1 MTSSHDDICSAL
13 DRHAAERPD
22 GLALRFLHDGEAD
35 GAATELTFAALRA
48 RAQGVAAAL
57 QQRLV
62 PGDRALL
69 LYEGGV
75 DFVTAFLGCLYAGIV
90 AVPAYPPDPRR
101 IHRTLPRLRAIVD
114 DARAELVLA
123 SADILHVAEPIC
135 AQADGLRDLI
145 WLGSGAIEHGAA
157 RPRPYAALPSD
168 LAFLQ
173 YTSGSTG
180 DPKGVM
186 ITRDNLAWSCG
197 DLCALLSYDDACH
210 QVSWLPAFHDFGLV
224 WGLMTPLSGGCP
236 VTFMLPTAF
245 LQRPARWLEAIT
257 RFAGTHTAAPN
268 FAYDVAAAKIGSDV
282 LGRLDLSSLRFAANG
297 SEPVR
302 ASTIETF
309 TRTFG
314 PAGLRAEVMCTA
326 YGMAEATL
334 KVTLGRSGAP
344 PVLLQV
350 SAGALEQHRIQP
362 TDTGADT
369 RVLVGSGQAGP
380 APSVA
385 IIDAGSSRRL
395 GEDQVGEIWIR
406 GRGIGRGYWGRPEAT
421 AEAFGRRIDGEGDT
435 PWLGTGDLGFVSRG
449 ELFVVGRVKDM
460 LIVRG
465 RNLHAQDLELCAE
478 RAHPAVRAS
487 SVAAFSL
494 ELEIAGEDRAAL
506 VAEVDPARL
515 GGDSPDELL
524 RKLRLAIAEELDVAV
539 HDLALIEPRS
549 IFKTSSG
556 KIQRRRT
563 RAALDAGELPI
574 LARWTM
580 PRPTASRAG
589 GSGADLERQIWGW
602 LSESLGL
609 PDAPLRDVPFRELGL
624 DSAAAI
630 GLSGRIAEVLG
641 RPLPPRL
648 LFDHPTLG
656 TLVAHLTGDPVPVQ
670 AGRGGD
676 ERPLRVALAAAPD
689 AAARVEL
696 LAPHLERQLLWALGR
711 GQLDPDQPL
720 SDTGLDDVL
729 AAELCLRMA
738 RDLGLRVFPRE
749 LLGCGTFRDFARLA
763 ADITAPYQATSERL
777 TLAEID
783 QRVTSHYDVASLAG
797 SEASRADPMIFILSP
812 PRSGSTLLRV
822 MLAGHSRLFS
832 PQELYLGCFSDM
844 AAHDRHLGGTVLNM
858 GVIATI
864 AELLSRTGAWNL
876 YVQWTQGAAST
887 AEVYSF
893 FSSRLG
899 GRTLVDKS
907 PLFFPP
913 QAVIRRLASL
923 FPRARFV
930 HLVRHPVACISSYV
944 RERFHSIFPET
955 SGIDPY
961 DCGEWVWTRVHEGI
975 LEIEA
980 EIAAELGPGRMHRL
994 YFEDLTG
1001 DPERA
1006 LRRLCPS
1013 LGLSFEPALLT
1024 PYSGHRMVAGGFQV
1038 GDPNFTHYTSIRA
1051 DKAEA
1056 FRDDVLPHGLRD
1068 ETLAVAERLGYDPKT
1083 LANERPGP
1091 AAASPPAGAARD
1103 REAPVLDTAMGGI
1116 DLERDAALPLSFVP
1130 NASGPR
1136 WTGAPRSILLTGAT
1150 GFLGAFLL
1158 DALLQRT
1165 DAIIHC
1171 LVRAEDE
1178 VRAWQRIR
1186 GNHERYGLWREEYQ
1200 ARLRPVPG
1208 DVSAPRLGMPS
1219 ARCASLSQEVD
1230 VVLHAASQISWLLP
1244 YRDLFAS
1251 NVEGTRQ
1258 LLQFAAESRVASVHY
1273 VSSLGATLIRPFENT
1288 RMVDEVTARS
1298 GLGTES
1304 ILELPLGYLETKWVT
1319 HRMIEEARRLGLPVT
1334 LYAPGLITGHSQTGI
1349 DSLSQSQFLHAL
1361 VKGSVQLGCFPDG
1374 LGWRFIP
1381 VDVVARNVVSC
1392 LLSPASINHDIYLDS
1407 TSLLSPEL
1415 MVETLRGFG
1424 FDVRVVPYAAW
1435 RRKVLALA
1443 ATGDTQNALFPF
1455 TDVIYALTP
1464 LRFLGQR
1471 YQFEWCLEN
1480 RGCPDEI
1487 RALLEPREHIQP
1499 SVVNHMVDYYVRAGA
1514 MPPLR

>member
-1 MTSSHDDICSAL
+1 MTASHDDICSAL
-13 DRHAAERPD
+13 DRHAAGRPD

-35 GAATELTFAALRA
+35 GRATELTFAALHA

-57 QQRLV
+57 QQRLA

-69 LYEGGV
+69 LYEGGI

-101 IHRTLPRLRAIVD
+101 MHRTLPRLRAIIE
-114 DARAELVLA
+114 DARARLVLA
-123 SADILHVAEPIC
+123 SADILDVAEPIC
-135 AQADGLRDLI
+135 AQADGLRGLI

-157 RPRPYAALPSD
+157 RPRPHTALASD

-186 ITRDNLAWSCG
+186 ITRDNLAWACN
-197 DLCALLSYDDACH
+197 DLCTRMSYDGASH

-224 WGLMTPLSGGCP
+224 WGLLTPIVRGIP

-245 LQRPARWLEAIT
+245 LQRPARWLEVIT
-257 RFAGTHTAAPN
+257 RFAGTHTGAPN
-268 FAYDVAAAKIGSDV
+268 FAFDIAATKLGSDV
-282 LGRLDLSSLRFAANG
+282 LRRLDLSSVRVALSG

-302 ASTIETF
+302 ASTLETF

-314 PAGLRAEVMCTA
+314 PAGLRAEAMCTG
-326 YGMAEATL
+326 YGMAETTL
-334 KVTLGRSGAP
+334 QVTMSRPGAP
-344 PVLLQV
+344 PVLLRV
-350 SAGALEQHRIQP
+350 SARALEQNRIEAA
-362 TDTGADT
+362 DTGADT
-369 RVLVGSGQAGP
+369 RVLVGNGPPGP

-385 IIDAGSSRRL
+385 IVDAGTSRRL
-395 GEDQVGEIWIR
+395 GEDRIGEIWIR
-406 GRGIGRGYWGRPEAT
+406 GRGVGQGYWDRPEAT
-421 AEAFGRRIDGEGDT
+421 AEAFGRRIDGEGDAS
-435 PWLGTGDLGFVSRG
+435 WLCSGDLGFVSRG

-465 RNLHAQDLELCAE
+465 RNLHSQDLELCAE
-478 RAHPAVRAS
+478 RAHPAVRAG

-494 ELEIAGEDRAAL
+494 EIEGEERAAL

-515 GGDSPDELL
+515 GGDSPDELI

-539 HDLALIEPRS
+539 HDLALIRSRS

-580 PRPTASRAG
+580 PRRTASRADF
-589 GSGADLERQIWGW
+589 SGADLERQIWGW
-602 LSESLGL
+602 LSESLDV
-609 PDAPLRDVPFRELGL
+609 PDAPLPDVSFRELGL

-630 GLSGRIAEVLG
+630 ELSGRIAEILG
-641 RPLPPRL
+641 RSLPPRL

-656 TLVAHLTGDPVPVQ
+656 TLVAYLTGDAVPTQ
-670 AGRGGD
+670 ATRGGN
-676 ERPLRVALAAAPD
+676 ERPLRAALAAAPD

-696 LAPHLERQLLWALGR
+696 LTPHLERQLLWALGR
-711 GQLDPDQPL
+711 DHLDPDQPL

-749 LLGCGTFRDFARLA
+749 MLGCATFRDLARFA
-763 ADITAPYQATSERL
+763 ADITAPYRATTERL

-783 QRVTSHYDVASLAG
+783 QRVTSHYDVASIAG
-797 SEASRADPMIFILSP
+797 AEASRADPVLFILSP

-822 MLAGHSRLFS
+822 MLAGHSQLFS

-876 YVQWTQGAAST
+876 YVQWTQAAVPT
-887 AEVYSF
+887 AEIYSF
-893 FSSRLG
+893 FTSRLG

-907 PLFFPP
+907 PLFFRP
-913 QAVIRRLASL
+913 QTVIRRLASL

-944 RERFHSIFPET
+944 RERFHGIFPET
-955 SGIDPY
+955 RDIDPY

-980 EIAAELGPGRMHRL
+980 ELGPGRMHRL

-1001 DPERA
+1001 DSERA

-1038 GDPNFTHYTSIRA
+1038 GDPNFTHYASIRA

-1056 FRDDVLPHGLRD
+1056 FRDDVLPRGLRD

-1083 LANERPGP
+1083 LANKRPGP
-1091 AAASPPAGAARD
+1091 AAAPPVGAARGS
-1103 REAPVLDTAMGGI
+1103 EAPVIDTAMGGI
-1116 DLERDAALPLSFVP
+1116 DLERDAALPPSFEP
-1130 NASGPR
+1130 STSGPR
-1136 WTGAPRSILLTGAT
+1136 WSGAPRSILLTGAT

-1165 DAIIHC
+1165 DAVIHC
-1171 LVRAEDE
+1171 LVRAGDE
-1178 VRAWQRIR
+1178 VRAWQRLR
-1186 GNHERYGLWREEYQ
+1186 GNQERYGLWREEHQ
-1200 ARLRPVPG
+1200 GRLRPVPS
-1208 DVSAPRLGMPS
+1208 DVSAARLGMPA
-1219 ARCASLSQEVD
+1219 ARYASLRQEVD
-1230 VVLHAASQISWLLP
+1230 VVLHGAAQMSWLLP

-1251 NVEGTRQ
+1251 NVEGTRE
-1258 LLQFAAESRVASVHY
+1258 LLQFAAESRGASVHY
-1273 VSSLGATLIRPFENT
+1273 ISSLGTTLIRPFDNT

-1319 HRMIEEARRLGLPVT
+1319 HRMIEEARRRGLPVT
-1334 LYAPGLITGHSQTGI
+1334 LYAPGLVAGHSQTGI

-1361 VKGSVQLGCFPDG
+1361 IKGSVQLGCFPDG

-1392 LLSPASINHDIYLDS
+1392 LLHPASINHDIYLDS
-1407 TSLLSPEL
+1407 TNLLSPEL

-1443 ATGDTQNALFPF
+1443 TTGDAQNALFPF

-1487 RALLEPREHIQP
+1487 RALLEPREHVQP
-1499 SVVNHMVDYYVRAGA
+1499 SVVNHMVDYYVRAGT

>member
-1 MTSSHDDICSAL
+1 MTLSHDDICSAL

-22 GLALRFLHDGEAD
+22 SLALRFLHDGEVD
-35 GAATELTFAALRA
+35 GAATELSFAALRA
-48 RAQGVAAAL
+48 RVQGVAAAL
-57 QQRLV
+57 GQRLV

-123 SADILHVAEPIC
+123 SADILQVAEPIC
-135 AQADGLRDLI
+135 AQADGLRDLT

-157 RPRPYAALPSD
+157 RPRPHAALASD

-186 ITRDNLAWSCG
+186 ITRDNLAWSCA

-224 WGLMTPLSGGCP
+224 WGLMTPIFGGCP
-236 VTFMLPTAF
+236 VTFMLPTTF

-268 FAYDVAAAKIGSDV
+268 FAYDVAAAKIGSDA
-282 LGRLDLSSLRFAANG
+282 LGRLDLSSLRVAANG
-297 SEPVR
+297 SEPIR

-314 PAGLRAEVMCTA
+314 PAGLRPEAMCTA

-344 PVLLQV
+344 PVLLPV
-350 SAGALEQHRIQP
+350 SARALEQHRIQP
-362 TDTGADT
+362 ADTSEDT
-369 RVLVGSGQAGP
+369 RVLVGSGPAGP

-385 IIDAGSSRRL
+385 IVDAGTARRL

-406 GRGIGRGYWGRPEAT
+406 GRGIGQGYWGRPEVT
-421 AEAFGRRIDGEGDT
+421 AEAFGRRIDGEGDA
-435 PWLGTGDLGFVSRG
+435 PWLCTGDLGFVSRG

-460 LIVRG
+460 LVVRG

-487 SVAAFSL
+487 SVAAFAR
-494 ELEIAGEDRAAL
+494 EIEGEERAGL

-515 GGDSPDELL
+515 GGDSPDELI

-539 HDLALIEPRS
+539 HDLALIQPRS

-556 KIQRRRT
+556 KLQRRRT

-580 PRPTASRAG
+580 PRPAASRAG
-589 GSGADLERQIWGW
+589 LSGADLERQIWGW

-609 PDAPLRDVPFRELGL
+609 PDAPLRDVPFRALGL
-624 DSAAAI
+624 DSVAAV
-630 GLSGRIAEVLG
+630 GLSGRLAEALG

-648 LFDHPTLG
+648 LFDHPTLAA
-656 TLVAHLTGDPVPVQ
+656 LVAHLTGEPVPV
-670 AGRGGD
+670 AAAPGGN
-676 ERPLRVALAAAPD
+676 ERPLRAALAAAPD
-689 AAARVEL
+689 TAARVEL
-696 LAPHLERQLLWALGR
+696 LTPHLERQLLWALGR
-711 GQLDPDQPL
+711 GELDPDQPF
-720 SDTGLDDVL
+720 SEAGLDDVL

-738 RDLGLRVFPRE
+738 RDLGVRVFPRE
-749 LLGCGTFRDFARLA
+749 MLGSRTFRELARLV
-763 ADITAPYQATSERL
+763 ADITAPYQATRERL

-797 SEASRADPMIFILSP
+797 AEASRADPILFILSP

-876 YVQWTQGAAST
+876 YVQWTQRAVPT

-893 FSSRLG
+893 FTSRLG

-930 HLVRHPVACISSYV
+930 HLVRHPVACIGSYV
-944 RERFHSIFPET
+944 RERFHRIFPET

-975 LEIEA
+975 LELE
-980 EIAAELGPGRMHRL
+980 AELGPGRMHRL

-1051 DKAEA
+1051 DKAQA
-1056 FRDDVLPHGLRD
+1056 SRDGVIPHGLRD

-1083 LANERPGP
+1083 LATERPGR

-1103 REAPVLDTAMGGI
+1103 REAPVIDTAMGGI
-1116 DLERDAALPLSFVP
+1116 DLERDAVLPPAFVP

-1136 WTGAPRSILLTGAT
+1136 WNGAPRAILLTGAT

-1158 DALLQRT
+1158 DALLRRT
-1165 DAIIHC
+1165 DAILHC
-1171 LVRAEDE
+1171 LVRAGDE
-1178 VRAWQRIR
+1178 VRAGQRIR
-1186 GNHERYGLWREEYQ
+1186 DNLERYGLWREEDQ
-1200 ARLRPVPG
+1200 GRLRPVPG
-1208 DVSAPRLGMPS
+1208 DVSAPRLGMPP
-1219 ARCASLSQEVD
+1219 ARYASLCQEVD
-1230 VVLHAASQISWLLP
+1230 VVLHGAAQMSWLLP

-1258 LLQFAAESRVASVHY
+1258 LLQFASESRGASVHH
-1273 VSSLGATLIRPFENT
+1273 VSSLGTSLIRPFENT

-1304 ILELPLGYLETKWVT
+1304 ILELPLGYLESKWVT

-1361 VKGSVQLGCFPDG
+1361 IKGSVQLGCFPDG

-1392 LLSPASINHDIYLDS
+1392 LLHPASINHDIYLDS

-1435 RRKVLALA
+1435 RRNVLALA

-1499 SVVNHMVDYYVRAGA
+1499 SVVTHMVDYYMRAGA